1 MKAFE
6 LIEHTADIGIRAR
19 GHDLKELFGNAALG
33 MLSIMVDP
41 STVHGF
47 QRVEIHTEAAD
58 FESLFIEFL
67 SEILFLF
74 ETRRFVPSSVQVL
87 DMMKYELN
95 ALLIGEPLDE
105 AKHEL
110 RLGIK
115 AVTYHMLKIERRG
128 FVWQAEVIFDV

>member
-1 MKAFE
+1 MKPYE
-6 LIEHTADIGIRAR
+6 LINHTADIGVRAR
-19 GHDLKELFGNAALG
+19 GHDLEELFGNAALG
-33 MLSIMVDP
+33 MLSVMVNP

-47 QRVEIHTEAAD
+47 QRVELHTEADD

-74 ETRRFVPSSVQVL
+74 ETRRFVPSTVKVL

-110 RLGIK
+110 CLGIK
-115 AVTYHMLKIERRG
+115 AVTYHMLKIERRDS
-128 FVWQAEVIFDV
+128 VWQVEVIFDV